1 MDMIPIKKTISIGN
15 NVVLVGETGEGKIT
29 DVETVKAFV
38 SSKNFSVEDAG
49 ELRLTD
55 VER

>member
-1 MDMIPIKKTISIGN
+1 MIPIKKTISIGN